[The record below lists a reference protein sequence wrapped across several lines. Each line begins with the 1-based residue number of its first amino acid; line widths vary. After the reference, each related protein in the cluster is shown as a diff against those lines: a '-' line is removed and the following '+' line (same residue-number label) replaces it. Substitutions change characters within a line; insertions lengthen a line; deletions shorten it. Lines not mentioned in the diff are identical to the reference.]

1 MAGNHET
8 VNGAGW
14 DAKLVDLGMY
24 LLAQAIVWLV
34 IAAAYGAIRGTAFQG
49 IAQLLFFAGMGYF
62 LIGVIKMRPESAVE
76 RRRRELA
83 KERGEEDPDVRGWMP
98 VKMPD
103 VTMSS
108 ELGSPLEQVLAAAPP
123 VSWFEIDPDERIP
136 LGTKIFLSGAFMW
149 LIAYLI
155 EQYIVF

>member
-1 MAGNHET
+1 MSNEYET
-8 VNGAGW
+8 ATEAGW

-24 LLAQAIVWLV
+24 LLVQAVVWFF
-34 IAAAYGAIRGTAFQG
+34 IAAAYGAIRGTAFRG
-49 IAQLLFFAGMGYF
+49 ITQLLFFAGMGYF

-98 VKMPD
+98 VKVPR
-103 VTMSS
+103 VSMSG
-108 ELGSPLEQVLAAAPP
+108 ELGSPLEQVLAAYPP
-123 VSWFEIDPDERIP
+123 VTWFNIEPDERITI
-136 LGTKIFLSGAFMW
+136 GVKIFLSGAVMW
-149 LIAYLI
+149 IIAYVI